1 MRKNII
7 RCILPICMCILTVRV
22 SHAQLGNSKEYVEP
36 PGWSLGATCGLADLW
51 GDVGTQGIIDHY
63 ANSKYWGKP
72 HFMGGIFVRYSAHP
86 SLAFRLGVNYGSL
99 YADDAWNY
107 DKAKKAEYIEDD
119 AYQRYLRNLNV
130 RTNIWETNLMV
141 EFSPFRL
148 NYESRMA
155 NKRFQ
160 PYLLLG
166 VAAFHFK
173 PKARYFDPA
182 GNDRGYVNLYDLH
195 IEGDGLPSDV
205 FPDAPKKYSLWQIAV
220 PMGIGVKWDI
230 GRRLA
235 LGVEYVYR
243 YTFTDYL
250 DNVSDKYI
258 DPLWYSH
265 PELKMTEQQM
275 VMAAQLQ
282 DKSWLID
289 DTYSHQPGDQRGNP
303 AVKDGYSTL
312 SVTLIF
318 KIPSKKSPWWF

>member
-1 MRKNII
+1 M
-7 RCILPICMCILTVRV
+7 
-22 SHAQLGNSKEYVEP
+22 
-36 PGWSLGATCGLADLW
+36 
-51 GDVGTQGIIDHY
+51 
-63 ANSKYWGKP
+63 
-72 HFMGGIFVRYSAHP
+72 
-86 SLAFRLGVNYGSL
+86 
-99 YADDAWNY
+99 
-107 DKAKKAEYIEDD
+107 
-119 AYQRYLRNLNV
+119 
-130 RTNIWETNLMV
+130 
-141 EFSPFRL
+141 
-148 NYESRMA
+148 
-155 NKRFQ
+155 
-160 PYLLLG
+160 
-166 VAAFHFK
+166 AAFHFK

-275 VMAAQLQ
+275 VM
-282 DKSWLID
+282 DC
-289 DTYSHQPGDQRGNP
+289 
-303 AVKDGYSTL
+303 ST
-312 SVTLIF
+312 TG
-318 KIPSKKSPWWF
+318 